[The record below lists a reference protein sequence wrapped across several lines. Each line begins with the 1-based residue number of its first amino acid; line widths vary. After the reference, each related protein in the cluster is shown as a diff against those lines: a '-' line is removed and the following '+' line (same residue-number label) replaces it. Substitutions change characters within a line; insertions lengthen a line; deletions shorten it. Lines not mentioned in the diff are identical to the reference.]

1 MVFTIPKKYLQ
12 ELFFLEL
19 ECYLQNKLAK
29 PCADGNIVYQFG
41 YKEQRNTMVVS
52 ARIVNPDPVSG
63 FITVVLDGE
72 RHSINAGNGMFSKA
86 LEAYKVNDW
95 DAFIGCVNPTIRLK
109 SLYASYEGIEVKDGN
124 LYVFEEP
131 VHSTL
136 ATRVL
141 SFLEAGLDCVHLFKF
156 ILKLNLNPSKRAV
169 DELYTFL
176 EHRALPITDNGN
188 FLAYKAVREDY
199 TDKYTGKFLNTIDA
213 VLEMPRNKVDD
224 DKNVGCSYGFHAGTV
239 EYAKDFMGREGHLM
253 IVEINPADVVSIPT
267 DCQFQKLRTSKY
279 KVVGE
284 YEIDLTDPLYASRF
298 ETDQDD
304 DVDLWDDDSDNEVC
318 SDCLEESYG
327 NCDDCDCCE
336 GCCNCSEDEDE
347 EEDVV
352 ENLSW
357 ITPKTEVQLTLSLD
371 NKMQSLDW
379 SQVKVEIYTLL
390 NHLFKSRRP
399 ALAMAIRRDNK
410 EFGFTEIPFGSLC
423 NYTTQA
429 DAKNIYNELN
439 P

>member
-1 MVFTIPKKYLQ
+1 MKVWYSPYLKIICKNY
-12 ELFFLEL
+12 FYFEL
-19 ECYLQNKLAK
+19 EHYFQNKLAK

-52 ARIVNPDPVSG
+52 ARIVNPDPITG

-72 RHSINAGNGMFSKA
+72 RHSINAGNGLFSKA

-124 LYVFEEP
+124 LYVFDEP

-188 FLAYKAVREDY
+188 FLAYKAVRDDY
-199 TDKYTGKFLNTIDA
+199 SDKYTGKFINTIDA

-267 DCQFQKLRTSKY
+267 DCQFQKLRTCKY

-304 DVDLWDDDSDNEVC
+304 DVDLWSDVC

-336 GCCNCSEDEDE
+336 GCCNCDDDE
-347 EEDVV
+347 EEDD
-352 ENLSW
+352 ETLSW
-357 ITPKTEVQLTLSLD
+357 TTPKTEVQLELNLE
-371 NKMQSLDW
+371 NKMTSNW
-379 SQVKVEIYTLL
+379 STERFQYLEMLSWLYC
-390 NHLFKSRRP
+390 HRRP
-399 ALAMAIRRDNK
+399 AVGNALKSFYKDIDDHHLINPVFTVLK
-410 EFGFTEIPFGSLC
+410 QFTSDEDVYKIYVEFT
-423 NYTTQA
+423 NH
-429 DAKNIYNELN
+429 K
-439 P
+439 